1 MSPETKL
8 APRGQR
14 TLRPAGVERVKA
26 LFNQRIAY
34 FPESTR
40 GQYVEAAI
48 ERLFTK
54 RTPLAEG
61 IATTYFEVAAKAGLG
76 LNAFRA
82 ASRALGSA
90 AAFGVA
96 SAVLGPAAA
105 FGVASAALG
114 PAAAFGVAIRAL
126 GSDAAFRAASDA
138 LGSAD
143 AAFGAAS
150 DALGSAAAFR
160 AASAALGS
168 ADAAER
174 LRKKIIAEEALE
186 DKIRTLLGNKK
197 LGRAVQAARDLQ

>member
-114 PAAAFGVAIRAL
+114 SA
-126 GSDAAFRAASDA
+126 AAFRAASDA

>member
-82 ASRALGSA
+82 ASRALGSDAAAFKVASDALCSAA
-90 AAFGVA
+90 AAFGV
-96 SAVLGPAAA
+96 
-105 FGVASAALG
+105 
-114 PAAAFGVAIRAL
+114 
-126 GSDAAFRAASDA
+126 
-138 LGSAD
+138 
-143 AAFGAAS
+143 AS

-160 AASAALGS
+160 AASAALGSAAAAFGAASDALGSVAAFRVASAALGS

-197 LGRAVQAARDLQ
+197 LGRAVQAARVLQ